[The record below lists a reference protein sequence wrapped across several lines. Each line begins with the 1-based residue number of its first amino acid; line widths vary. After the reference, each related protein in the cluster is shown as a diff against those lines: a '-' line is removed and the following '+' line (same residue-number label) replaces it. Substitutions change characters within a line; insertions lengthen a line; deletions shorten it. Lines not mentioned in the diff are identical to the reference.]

1 MKRTTLIAGMVLA
14 TAFAAATARATVVRT
29 PAIMPGTDQ
38 MLVCTVV
45 NFTDKPLAIAAEIR
59 DRWGENVT
67 CFARTDWDQTG
78 TVLRT
83 LYVEGTNPD
92 ARYCRVVVKGG
103 RKGDIAV
110 TLQAC
115 RFDLSVCTAPVTGH

>member
-1 MKRTTLIAGMVLA
+1 MKRTTLLAGMVLA
-14 TAFAAATARATVVRT
+14 TAFAAATARAAVVRT

-67 CFARTDWDQTG
+67 CFARTDWDLTG

-83 LYVEGTNPD
+83 L
-92 ARYCRVVVKGG
+92 
-103 RKGDIAV
+103 
-110 TLQAC
+110 
-115 RFDLSVCTAPVTGH
+115 S